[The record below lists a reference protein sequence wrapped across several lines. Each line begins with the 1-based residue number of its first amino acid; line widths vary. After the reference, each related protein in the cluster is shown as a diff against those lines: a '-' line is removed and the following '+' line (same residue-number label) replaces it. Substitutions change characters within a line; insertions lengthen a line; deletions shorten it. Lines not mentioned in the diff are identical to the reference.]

1 MERALLVTVD
11 FCQRERWTPA
21 ERSAELRE
29 LARSVGATVVREE
42 IVRRHEPAPSQFIG
56 SGKAEELARIC
67 ADERINLVIF
77 NNDLNGTQQKH
88 LEEVINVRTIDRT
101 QLILDIFA
109 KRAHSNEGKLQVELA
124 QLLYLMPRLV
134 GKGIELSSQ
143 TGGIGA
149 VGPGEKK
156 LEVDRRKIRD
166 RISRLEKDLEEL
178 SQRRAM
184 MRKKRGRFS
193 ALTIAIVGY
202 TNAGKSTL
210 LNALTNSTVLTQD
223 KLFATLDPTVRKFIL
238 PNRQKALFVDTVGF
252 LDKLPHHLIEAFK
265 ATLEEVVEADLI
277 LHLVDVSHPKAPEQ
291 SDAVYKVL
299 EEIGVKDVPMITV
312 LNKADLVS
320 DPVVL
325 QRAKTFFNSTVAI
338 SALKK
343 EGFDDLINAILPH
356 ISGLMAVVR
365 MTIPSSDAKTLNL
378 IYENGLVTKKEYSG
392 DSVYIEAQVPLR
404 IKELLES
411 REPTS

>member
-1 MERALLVTVD
+1 MERALLVTVA
-11 FCQRERWTPA
+11 FERERWTPE
-21 ERSAELRE
+21 ERSAELKE
-29 LARSVGATVVREE
+29 LARSAGAIVVREE
-42 IVRRHEPAPSQFIG
+42 IVHRHDPSPAQFIG
-56 SGKAEELARIC
+56 SGKAEEIAKIC
-67 ADERINLVIF
+67 ADLRINLVVF

-88 LEEVINVRTIDRT
+88 LEDVINVRTIDRT

-134 GKGIELSSQ
+134 GKGVDLMGQ
-143 TGGIGA
+143 TGGIGS

-166 RISRLEKDLEEL
+166 RVARLEKDLEEL

-184 MRKKRGRFS
+184 MRKKRSRFS

-223 KLFATLDPTVRKFIL
+223 KLFATLDPTIRKFIF
-238 PNRQKALFVDTVGF
+238 PNKQKALFVDTVGF
-252 LDKLPHHLIEAFK
+252 IDNLPHHLVEAFK
-265 ATLEEVVEADLI
+265 ATLEEVIESDLI
-277 LHLVDVSHPKAPEQ
+277 LHMVDVSHPKAHEH

-299 EEIGVKDVPMITV
+299 DDIGVKGVPVITV
-312 LNKADLVS
+312 LNKTDQVS
-320 DPVVL
+320 DPAVL
-325 QRAKTFFNSTVAI
+325 EKAKTAFKSDVAI

-343 EGFDDLINAILPH
+343 EGFDVLIDAILPH
-356 ISGLMAVVR
+356 ISGLIFDLKNNHGWR
-365 MTIPSSDAKTLNL
+365 DKSEQEHSGSMTVGWRSDK
-378 IYENGLVTKKEYSG
+378 
-392 DSVYIEAQVPLR
+392 P
-404 IKELLES
+404 
-411 REPTS
+411 PT